1 MGYCG
6 ANGVSGLPE
15 PACAAGR
22 KEESSIYGTA
32 GVNGAWNMK
41 GYMAI
46 GAL

>member
-6 ANGVSGLPE
+6 VNGVKGLLE
-15 PACAAGR
+15 LVCAGGR
-22 KEESSIYGTA
+22 KESSMYGIA
-32 GVNGAWNMK
+32 GVNGAWNMN